1 MIVWTL
7 FGHLMTPEQHQTTT
21 YIQRSESRKCEV
33 TATIRNGGPR
43 ISGFR
48 VRVCCGALSVAPTL
62 SQGFRVL
69 VPTVV
74 AASSSGH
81 KVLVRGVGGGRI
93 WWRTVVLYVVPVGYG
108 VSVQVR
114 A

>member
-1 MIVWTL
+1 
-7 FGHLMTPEQHQTTT
+7 MTTDDERLQSQKPQVTDTIHEQPRP
-21 YIQRSESRKCEV
+21 RSE
-33 TATIRNGGPR
+33 NQR
-43 ISGFR
+43 IPGSSPLRRPF
-48 VRVCCGALSVAPTL
+48 CGTTL

-74 AASSSGH
+74 AAPSSGH
-81 KVLVRGVGGGRI
+81 KVLMRGVGGGRI
-93 WWRTVVLYVVPVGYG
+93 RWRTVVLYVVPVGYG